1 MDSEA
6 TCLYEMLLVQGAY
19 RALRL
24 EGQAGT
30 ECENLIVFVCVFTIQ
45 ALID

>member
-19 RALRL
+19 RALIL
-24 EGQAGT
+24 EGQALNVKT
-30 ECENLIVFVCVFTIQ
+30 
-45 ALID
+45 